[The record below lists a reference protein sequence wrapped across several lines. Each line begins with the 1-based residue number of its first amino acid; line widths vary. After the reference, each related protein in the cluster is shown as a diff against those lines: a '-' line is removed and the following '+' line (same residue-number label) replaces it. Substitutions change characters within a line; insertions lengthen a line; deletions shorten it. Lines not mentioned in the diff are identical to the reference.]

1 MSDQHNGWGGEHPK
15 YFNCHVPNQM
25 NNGFP
30 ISCQSSRGAD
40 NVNTAPPTPA
50 PNLWWPVPSCSSVDH
65 NRQSKHFGK
74 YGRQVEQT
82 IQPVLTTIVPN
93 SNLAI
98 PVLSSVRR
106 ERSAFPNEKKVKE
119 VEWNEKEVECNNNIK
134 GEESTEPALLF
145 CSMCVG
151 KTLLGEEALR
161 RHLKIHYEAMFK
173 CGVCRRGFEKLSE
186 AVQHHGR
193 KHAGQ
198 GDTEVVWP
206 PVSRLLSARCKLRGC
221 KRELVGVTGTEV
233 EEHLKAVHDQGGKK
247 ASKKRKQA
255 VEWRCRVCHNS
266 GRRLGG
272 EIAALAHVRAHCPG
286 EEECDASDTTSGG
299 FSSAS
304 SCEEHDLVDPMESDG
319 ETDADAAED
328 FGGSRIATSNLS
340 VDQAGDGGGADEERA
355 QACEVGG
362 VAGAVAGSNA
372 NMLHKSE

>member
-1 MSDQHNGWGGEHPK
+1 MSRQHNEDWENPHQI
-15 YFNCHVPNQM
+15 NS
-25 NNGFP
+25 GFP
-30 ISCQSSRGAD
+30 TSYQSSREGAD
-40 NVNTAPPTPA
+40 FVNPAPPIPA
-50 PNLWWPVPSCSSVDH
+50 PNLWWPPVPSCSSVQH
-65 NRQSKHFGK
+65 NQQNKHRGK
-74 YGRQVEQT
+74 FRSQVQQT
-82 IQPVLTTIVPN
+82 AQPVLTTIVPN

-106 ERSAFPNEKKVKE
+106 ERSTFPNEKKAKE
-119 VEWNEKEVECNNNIK
+119 VEWNEVKECNNNNIK

-186 AVQHHGR
+186 AVQHQGR
-193 KHAGQ
+193 KHADQ
-198 GDTEVVWP
+198 GNTEVVWP
-206 PVSRLLSARCKLRGC
+206 AVSRLLSARCKLRGC

-247 ASKKRKQA
+247 LIKKRKHA
-255 VEWRCRVCHNS
+255 FEWRCRVCHNS

-272 EIAALAHVRAHCPG
+272 ESAALAHVRAHCPG

-304 SCEEHDLVDPMESDG
+304 SCEEHGLGDTSTTESDG
-319 ETDADAAED
+319 ETEVDAVKDISE
-328 FGGSRIATSNLS
+328 SRIS
-340 VDQAGDGGGADEERA
+340 VDKARDGGAADEERA
-355 QACEVGG
+355 QVCQADG
-362 VAGAVAGSNA
+362 VVGAVAGSNA
-372 NMLHKSE
+372 NMLHKSK